1 MFSSYEIK
9 SPTDLDG
16 YEFEVECKGRL
27 FGVGVR
33 VGRVGDAV
41 YDLTVYDEER
51 LAQDAK
57 AAVEAG
63 RIMTAVNLLVIP
75 SVTREVIAEAV
86 AQLARTGFGGLAPRQ

>member
-1 MFSSYEIK
+1 MFGSYEIK
-9 SPTDLDG
+9 FSTDLNG
-16 YEFEVECKGRL
+16 YEFEVERKGRL
-27 FGVGVR
+27 FGVEV
-33 VGRVGDAV
+33 RVGDAV

-75 SVTREVIAEAV
+75 SVTREAIAEAV
-86 AQLARTGFGGLAPRQ
+86 AQLARTGFGNLAPRQ

>member
-9 SPTDLDG
+9 FPTDLDG

-27 FGVGVR
+27 FGVGV
-33 VGRVGDAV
+33 RVGDAV

-86 AQLARTGFGGLAPRQ
+86 ARLARTGFGGLAPRQ